1 MGYAA
6 KILKDS
12 VTADG
17 ARLTTFEV
25 TIPRIVLAEFNTHR
39 MLSRNSASS
48 RAIPV
53 EKRIAAVESDPF
65 VPEAFGR
72 NQKGMQAAEELA
84 DQDAADAR
92 AAWMFAATDACRHA
106 RRLAGIGVHKQLA
119 NRLLEPFLWHTVIAS
134 ATEWDNFFAL
144 RDNAAAQPEIAKPVR
159 LMRAALAESEPSRLR
174 FGQWHTPFVD
184 FDEAASLAA
193 AGFSA
198 DEILLVSVGRCAR
211 VSYLTHDGIRDPRAD
226 VDLALRLR
234 SSGHMSPFE
243 HVAQAY
249 ALDLAHEF
257 VGNFRGWKQYR
268 KTIRNE
274 HNFALVAGG
283 AP

>member
-12 VTADG
+12 VTTDG

-53 EKRIAAVESDPF
+53 ERRIAAVESDPF

-249 ALDLAHEF
+249 ALDLAHEL